1 MILTTIPPTSL
12 GLRHDGTATDSG
24 SSLSTC
30 NSKLC
35 DLVMLEGIL
44 STYDGMPP
52 MTSKAVILYG
62 KYVDPLIDDIII
74 KLKRLLESNTR
85 LTCRNMLLA
94 NFKTMK
100 EPDHWLNRRLFTDL
114 PKEESLPL
122 QGKIMQMVDL
132 FQALA
137 MKIINVDPDYA
148 HRFFKRLQSRYRQT
162 RLTEYQIWRAKHPF
176 APYKAI
182 VAYQAKLIA
191 DMLLMEIMSFDDEPN
206 DEEVDDF
213 QLELL
218 KKKLSYKKDLPEL
231 FKAEYTKLL
240 RRSHWAGDLFI
251 IEYEKFLAYLF
262 PNFDKMSKEQHI
274 ALYNY
279 DVQMKQ
285 IHEDMVRLKPELARY
300 LPKEPET
307 KGNEPNRFAP
317 AKHLKVMLQN
327 AKWFAELRT
336 DKKYNHQWIEQFI
349 DDLFASEWGD
359 ELVMEWHRAR
369 KHVEF
374 DARIVGCLALAG
386 VIAEKTGKSKYAMAE
401 VIISNDKKK
410 AHTYGDYM
418 GRGQKKDYAKWI
430 CDYVK

>member
-12 GLRHDGTATDSG
+12 GLRCDGTATDSG
-24 SSLSTC
+24 SSLTTC
-30 NSKLC
+30 KSKLC
-35 DLVMLEGIL
+35 DLVMLERIL
-44 STYDGMPP
+44 LSYDGLSP
-52 MTSKAVILYG
+52 MTPKAVILYG
-62 KYVDPLIDDIII
+62 KYVDPLVDDIII

-148 HRFFKRLQSRYRQT
+148 HRFFKRLQSRYRQQ
-162 RLTEYQIWRAKHPF
+162 RYTEYQIWRAKHPF
-176 APYKAI
+176 APFEAI
-182 VAYQAKLIA
+182 AAYQAKLIA
-191 DMLLMEIMSFDDEPN
+191 DMLQMGIMSFDDEPN

-218 KKKLSYKKDLPEL
+218 KKKLSYKKDLPVSFE
-231 FKAEYTKLL
+231 AEYAKLL

-285 IHEDMVRLKPELARY
+285 VREDLVKLKPELARY

-307 KGNEPNRFAP
+307 KDNEPNRFAP
-317 AKHLKVMLQN
+317 AKHMKVTLQN
-327 AKWFAELRT
+327 AKWFKTLRS
-336 DKKYNHQWIEQFI
+336 DQKYNHQWIEHFI

-359 ELVMEWHRAR
+359 ELVLEWNSSK
-369 KHVEF
+369 KHVAFE
-374 DARIVGCLALAG
+374 AGIVGCLAQAG
-386 VIAEKTGKSKYAMAE
+386 VITGKSKYAMAD
-401 VIISNDKKK
+401 VIIPSDKKK

-418 GRGQKKDYAKWI
+418 GRGQKKDYAQWI